1 MSCSPPRDAS
11 QNPAGPTQRF
21 EHVTHP
27 SLYFTSCSAT
37 LCSRTCLVI
46 HLSVITGALASCL
59 LVLGCEYALS
69 WSRTT
74 RSILRHR
81 RTLATSVSCAWL
93 AECFSLLC
101 RDYKAINY
109 KTPTVRVVLTAR
121 TCGLPSTVHLQT
133 LTHAVALFVLLS
145 TLSVPHHKQPS
156 LFTLRCCHCASC
168 LARSVEADHATRH
181 I

>member
-81 RTLATSVSCAWL
+81 RTFATSASCAWL

-101 RDYKAINY
+101 RDYKAILCKLQDTDGKGRSHSADLWIAFDCSPADFNSRSGFICPAFY
-109 KTPTVRVVLTAR
+109 SECP
-121 TCGLPSTVHLQT
+121 PS
-133 LTHAVALFVLLS
+133 
-145 TLSVPHHKQPS
+145 
-156 LFTLRCCHCASC
+156 
-168 LARSVEADHATRH
+168 
-181 I
+181 